1 MKSPY
6 AADLE
11 PNQPATATFL
21 VVAKEVRQ
29 KKTGEHYL
37 SLTLGDRTGHIDA
50 KMWDGVGEVVETF
63 ERDDSVRVKGVV
75 QVYQNK
81 PQFTIHKMNRVDER
95 EIDFADFFPSSK
107 RDPQEMFAELQGIVA
122 AFENPHLKALVD
134 GLFADPGIALRY
146 RTAPAAKMIHH
157 AYLGGL
163 IEHVLSLAALARTVA
178 AHYRQIDLDLLLTGV
193 ILHDIGK
200 IFELDYERGFS
211 YSDDGQLLGHITIG
225 LRMIGDRIRAIP
237 GFPPKLGALVEH
249 MVLSHHG
256 ELAFG
261 SPKAPMFPEALL
273 LHHLDSL
280 DSKMECMRAAAEKD
294 HNIAG
299 NWTSYN
305 TALERVV
312 LKKDK
317 YLGETAA
324 APPALPPEAGHSVP
338 AAPRTPPAPKPGS
351 LFGEK
356 LTQALGKDS

>member
-6 AADLE
+6 AAELE

-29 KKTGEHYL
+29 KKTGEPYL

-50 KMWDGVGEVVETF
+50 KMWDNVREVVETF
-63 ERDDSVRVKGVV
+63 ERDDFVRVKGLV

-81 PQFTIHKMNRVDER
+81 PQLTIHKMIRVDER
-95 EIDFADFFPSSK
+95 EIDFTDFFPSSK
-107 RDPQEMFAELQGIVA
+107 RDPEEMFAELQGIVA
-122 AFENPHLKALVD
+122 ALENPHLKALVD
-134 GLFADPGIALRY
+134 GLFADPEVARRY

-163 IEHVLSLAALARTVA
+163 IEHHLSLAALARTVA
-178 AHYRQIDLDLLLTGV
+178 AHYPQVDLDLLLTGV

-225 LRMIGDRIRAIP
+225 LRMIGERIRAIP

-273 LHHLDSL
+273 LHHLDNL

-305 TALERVV
+305 TALERMI

-317 YLGETAA
+317 YLGETAE
-324 APPALPPEAGHSVP
+324 APPPRPPEAGHPVP
-338 AAPRTPPAPKPGS
+338 TAPRTPPAPKPGS

-356 LTQALGKDS
+356 LTQALRKDS